1 MTSAPS
7 TSRSPR
13 PSDFPVDD
21 ARRTALPRFTWNRA
35 HGIGIA
41 ALGMLLILLVWASGL
56 FVIDPALTSET
67 TRTVLPGF
75 AWQTSMIGLWPVGLG
90 LANLILGS
98 IRSGSLSF
106 PLASALLGPVGF
118 GWASLRL
125 MPGGRADWRYLPFA
139 DWLALMR
146 TEGLR
151 LAATT
156 LGGCLILL
164 AAYAAIAF
172 VCFAIGRYGL
182 RELFVD
188 PPPASASG
196 RLLAWIRR
204 DTVRF
209 GCWLTVVLIY
219 GTLLGCAIAGGGAAM
234 VGALLI
240 NFVIPPVLLV
250 ACGAYAS
257 REESL
262 AHPWRALLFP
272 LVCTLAA
279 VPLLVALIHPF
290 DDVCV
295 LAIMCEPAAEGGSF
309 DWSSMS
315 DVWHFTVVFA
325 VFSFLGF
332 GVVWLVRRI
341 AAAVRTHGARP

>member
-1 MTSAPS
+1 MTSAPL

-13 PSDFPVDD
+13 PSDFSGDGVQP
-21 ARRTALPRFTWNRA
+21 TALPMFTWNRA

-41 ALGMLLILLVWASGL
+41 ALGVLLILLVWASGL
-56 FVIDPALTSET
+56 FIIDPTSASES

-90 LANLILGS
+90 LANLVLGS

-106 PLASALLGPVGF
+106 PLASAPLGPIGF
-118 GWASLRL
+118 GWANLRL
-125 MPGGRADWRYLPFA
+125 MPGGRADWRYLPLV

-151 LAATT
+151 LVATT
-156 LGGCLILL
+156 LGGCLMLL
-164 AAYAAIAF
+164 AVYAAIAF
-172 VCFAIGRYGL
+172 ICFAIGRYGL

-188 PPPASASG
+188 PPQASASG

-204 DTVRF
+204 DAVRF
-209 GCWLTVVLIY
+209 GCWLTVALTY
-219 GTLLGCAIAGGGAAM
+219 GALLYCAVAGGGAAM

-240 NFVIPPVLLV
+240 NFVIPPALLV
-250 ACGAYAS
+250 VCGAYAS

-262 AHPWRALLFP
+262 THPWRALLFP
-272 LVCTLAA
+272 LVCTLVAI
-279 VPLLVALIHPF
+279 PLLVALIHPF
-290 DDVCV
+290 DDVCT
-295 LAIMCEPAAEGGSF
+295 LAIMCEPAAVEGSF
-309 DWSSMS
+309 DWSALS
-315 DVWHFTVVFA
+315 DVRHFTVVFA

-332 GVVWLVRRI
+332 GAVWVVRWI
-341 AAAVRTHGARP
+341 AATVRAHRNRP